1 MQDSTS
7 CSTFTQH
14 LNHMPVTIDHQELQ
28 DALKEFNIGNTDYY
42 LSFHTNVLY
51 LVWCTTGNNAARH
64 VRNNGCTD
72 IEIKGVWHDEVPE
85 GYILPAYA
93 CVRYVLATN

>member
-1 MQDSTS
+1 
-7 CSTFTQH
+7 
-14 LNHMPVTIDHQELQ
+14 MPVTIDHKELQ
-28 DALKEFNIGNTDYY
+28 DALDEFNIGNTDYY

-51 LVWCTTGNNAARH
+51 LVWCTTG
-64 VRNNGCTD
+64 CID

-85 GYILPAYA
+85 GYIIPTYA

>member
-1 MQDSTS
+1 
-7 CSTFTQH
+7 
-14 LNHMPVTIDHQELQ
+14 MPVTIDHQELQ

>member
-1 MQDSTS
+1 MQDSKS

-14 LNHMPVTIDHQELQ
+14 LNHMPVTIDNQELQ
-28 DALKEFNIGNTDYY
+28 DALEEFDIRPTDYY
-42 LSFHTNVLY
+42 LSFHTNVVY
-51 LVWCTTGNNAARH
+51 LVWCTTGANAARH
-64 VRNNGCTD
+64 VHNNGCID

-85 GYILPAYA
+85 GYILPEYV